1 MLFESF
7 SPYEHALE
15 TIVKTENQFSSPVSL
30 IKVMLLLKN
39 ELFFATHTNFLRK
52 MSDISVIWFLFMPVL
67 K

>member
-7 SPYEHALE
+7 GPYEHALE

-39 ELFFATHTNFLRK
+39 ELFFATPHK
-52 MSDISVIWFLFMPVL
+52 LFAQNV
-67 K
+67 